1 MKSEIGQPSDL
12 SALLVLLIERTVKGT
27 IIKTVQVLMFCF
39 FLGQVCTAASAE
51 VLNIPQHIWDGL
63 QIQQRTLIG
72 ERFVVNVREGNG
84 YGVIIDA
91 QSLNEST
98 PGSNAGSKLGAAIG
112 SSTYVDNA
120 FSGSPRN
127 WNYSATGHLT
137 AQLAGALIGSLA
149 NQQAQA
155 RFRTR
160 YTIKNGNGGVEY
172 VEEIKSD
179 AFRHT
184 VGLCVSLGPIRPIE
198 VDTCSVTNEQFLAKY
213 SWLGNTVQQVAPFST
228 PQINAGLASANEL
241 QAQSQVNQTESAN
254 EKIYCRFGMATPV
267 RVTVSVCESA
277 SGTVISQ

>member
-1 MKSEIGQPSDL
+1 M
-12 SALLVLLIERTVKGT
+12 LI
-27 IIKTVQVLMFCF
+27 LCF
-39 FLGQVCTAASAE
+39 SLGQACYAMSAE
-51 VLNIPQHIWDGL
+51 VLTIPQHIWDGL
-63 QIQQRTLIG
+63 QVQQRAMLG
-72 ERFVVNVREGNG
+72 ERFVISVREGNG

-98 PGSNAGSKLGAAIG
+98 RGSNAGSQLGAALG

-149 NQQAQA
+149 NQPGQA

-172 VEEIKSD
+172 VEEIKAD

-184 VGLCVSLGPIRPIE
+184 IGLCVALGPIRPIE
-198 VDTCSVTNEQFLAKY
+198 VDTCSVTREQFLAKY
-213 SWLGNTVQQVAPFST
+213 SWLERSSQQLAPVFVPQSEVGPVAVAPTQASVT
-228 PQINAGLASANEL
+228 PSVAE
-241 QAQSQVNQTESAN
+241 N
-254 EKIYCRFGMATPV
+254 EKVYCQFGTASPV
-267 RVTVSVCESA
+267 RVTVKICESA
-277 SGTVISQ
+277 SGTVVR